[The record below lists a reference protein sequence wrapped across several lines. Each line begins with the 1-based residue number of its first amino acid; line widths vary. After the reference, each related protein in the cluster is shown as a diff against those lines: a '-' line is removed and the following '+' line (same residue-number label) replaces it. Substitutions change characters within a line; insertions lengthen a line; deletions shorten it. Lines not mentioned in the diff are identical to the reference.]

1 LEVSDD
7 ALEIVGTEACTEELE
22 IARVL
27 ATQASLAI
35 HLTRLA
41 KTARQ
46 SAVLEER
53 NQLAAEIHDA
63 LAQSFTGISM
73 QLGVAEEQFR
83 CKGRRSSLPNSTGKR
98 NREVWLG

>member
-1 LEVSDD
+1 LTFRF
-7 ALEIVGTEACTEELE
+7 TEERDFHPEELE
-22 IARVL
+22 IARAL

-41 KTARQ
+41 KSASQ

-63 LAQSFTGISM
+63 LAQSFSAISM
-73 QLGVAEEQFR
+73 QVVHQVSDWCSGVAI
-83 CKGRRSSLPNSTGKR
+83 KMGRRQGATK
-98 NREVWLG
+98 EHIWIDT